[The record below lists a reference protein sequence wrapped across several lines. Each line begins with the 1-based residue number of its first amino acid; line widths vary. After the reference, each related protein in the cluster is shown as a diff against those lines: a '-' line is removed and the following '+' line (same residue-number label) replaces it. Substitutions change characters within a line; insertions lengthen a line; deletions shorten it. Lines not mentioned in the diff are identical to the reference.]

1 MSSCGRGAAK
11 SNCTRII
18 DSFIF
23 LWKSHC
29 ILKKRKESKSIE
41 ENGNAISSLGF
52 GNESINWE
60 AGLDNFL
67 DLSGYLGKIRYLE
80 GLELSEEELGDEGA
94 DKGGGNLL
102 LGMAPVINK
111 INC

>member
-1 MSSCGRGAAK
+1 MEMPSFRRWDLNQSIGRMDQ
-11 SNCTRII
+11 T
-18 DSFIF
+18 IF
-23 LWKSHC
+23 L
-29 ILKKRKESKSIE
+29 IYPDTE
-41 ENGNAISSLGF
+41 
-52 GNESINWE
+52 
-60 AGLDNFL
+60 
-67 DLSGYLGKIRYLE
+67 YLGKIRYLE